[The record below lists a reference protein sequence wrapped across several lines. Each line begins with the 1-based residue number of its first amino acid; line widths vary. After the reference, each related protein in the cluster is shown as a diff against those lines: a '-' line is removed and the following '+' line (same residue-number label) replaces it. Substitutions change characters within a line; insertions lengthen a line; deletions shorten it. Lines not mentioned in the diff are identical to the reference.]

1 MLSIFAT
8 HKNFMGEI
16 KSADYSVYISR
27 EITKEINTFFK
38 ASPTRYS
45 KIFILVD
52 ENSFKN
58 CYPPL
63 VEHIGLFKD
72 AELIEIESGEE
83 NKNIDVCLQ
92 IWSTLSEL
100 GADRKS
106 LFINLGGGV
115 IGDMGGFIASTFKRG
130 IDFINI
136 PTTLLAQ
143 VDASVGGKVGIDLN
157 HLKNEIGVFN
167 NPKAVFVNSDF
178 LSTLD
183 KRQLLSGFAEIIKHA
198 LIADADY
205 WKKVMKVN
213 LKDLEALDKL
223 IETSVKIKN
232 KVVTQDPHEYNI
244 RKSLNFGHTI
254 GHAIETYSLEETD
267 IDSLLHGEAIAI
279 GMICEAYLSY
289 KLSGLPKEQLKE
301 ITDFVMG
308 KFPDLTIDHMDQQH
322 LIELMGHDKKNEKG
336 LINFSLLSEIGV
348 CEINKTAHHDQ
359 ILEALAYY
367 TEQLELKE

>member
-1 MLSIFAT
+1 
-8 HKNFMGEI
+8 MGEI
-16 KSADYSVYISR
+16 KSADYSVF
-27 EITKEINTFFK
+27 ITRDIAKEINTFFQANK
-38 ASPTRYS
+38 DVYS
-45 KIFILVD
+45 KLFILVD
-52 ENSFKN
+52 ENTFKD

-63 VEHIGLFKD
+63 VEKIPAFKD

-83 NKNIDVCLQ
+83 NKNIDVCVQ
-92 IWSTLSEL
+92 IWGTLSEL

-106 LFINLGGGV
+106 LFVNLGGGV

-136 PTTLLAQ
+136 PTTLLSQ

-167 NPKAVFVNSDF
+167 NPKAVFVNSSF

-183 KRQLLSGFAEIIKHA
+183 ERQLLSGFAEIIKHA

-205 WKKVMKVN
+205 WKKVTRV
-213 LKDLEALDKL
+213 DLEDLDALDKL

-232 KVVTQDPHEYNI
+232 KVVMLDPQEYGV

-254 GHAIETYSLEETD
+254 GHAIETCSLEEMETD
-267 IDSLLHGEAIAI
+267 SFLHGESIAI

-289 KLSGLPKEQLKE
+289 KTCGLPPDQLKE
-301 ITDFVMG
+301 ITDFI
-308 KFPDLTIDHMDQQH
+308 LSRYSALSIDHMNHQH
-322 LIELMGHDKKNEKG
+322 IVELMGHDKKNEKG
-336 LINFSLLSEIGV
+336 QLNFSLLSAIGK
-348 CEINKTAHHDQ
+348 CEINKKVSS
-359 ILEALAYY
+359 ALIFESLTYY
-367 TEQLELKE
+367 TEQLALKE

>member
-1 MLSIFAT
+1 
-8 HKNFMGEI
+8 MGEI
-16 KSADYSVYISR
+16 KSADYSVFISR
-27 EITKEINTFFK
+27 EITKEINAFFQK
-38 ASPTRYS
+38 SQVSYS

-63 VEHIGLFKD
+63 VQHIPLFKD

-106 LFINLGGGV
+106 LFVNLGGGV

-143 VDASVGGKVGIDLN
+143 VDASIGGKVGIDLH

-178 LSTLD
+178 LSSLN

-198 LIADADY
+198 LIADAVY
-205 WKKVMKVN
+205 WKKVTEVN
-213 LKDLEALDKL
+213 LQDMEALDKL

-232 KVVTQDPHEYNI
+232 RVVMQDPQEYGL
-244 RKSLNFGHTI
+244 RKTLNFGHTI
-254 GHAIETYSLEETD
+254 GHAIETSSLEEMGD
-267 IDSLLHGEAIAI
+267 NSLLHGEAIAI
-279 GMICEAYLSY
+279 GMICETYLSY
-289 KLSGLPKEQLKE
+289 KICNLPKEELKE
-301 ITDFVMG
+301 ITDFIMETY
-308 KFPDLTIDHMDQQH
+308 PMLTMDYMDQQH

-336 LINFSLLSEIGV
+336 LINFSLLKKIGS
-348 CEINKTAHHDQ
+348 CEINKTVHPDQ
-359 ILEALAYY
+359 IIEALAYY
-367 TEQLELKE
+367 SEQLELKE

>member
-1 MLSIFAT
+1 VFSIFAA
-8 HKNFMGEI
+8 HKSFMGEI
-16 KSADYSVYISR
+16 KSADYSVYISGD
-27 EITKEINTFFK
+27 ITKEINAFFK
-38 ASPTRYS
+38 SSPINYS

-63 VEHIGLFKD
+63 VERVTAFKD

-167 NPKAVFVNSDF
+167 NPKAVFINSNF
-178 LSTLD
+178 LKTLN

-198 LIADADY
+198 LIADTGY
-205 WKKVMKVN
+205 WKKLLNVN
-213 LKDLEALDKL
+213 LTDFENLDKL
-223 IETSVKIKN
+223 IEASVKIKN
-232 KVVTQDPHEYNI
+232 KVVLQDPQEYGI

-254 GHAIETYSLEETD
+254 GHAIETCSLEEMD
-267 IDSLLHGEAIAI
+267 GESFLHGEAIAV

-289 KLSGLPKEQLKE
+289 KLCNLPKEQLAE
-301 ITDFVMG
+301 ITDFILG
-308 KFPDLTIDHMDQQH
+308 KYPALAIDHMDQQH
-322 LIELMGHDKKNEKG
+322 LIELMAHDKKNEKG
-336 LINFSLLSEIGV
+336 LINFSLLSAIGT
-348 CEINKTAHHDQ
+348 CEINKTAHPDQ
-359 ILEALAYY
+359 ILEAFTYY
-367 TEQLELKE
+367 AEQLESKE